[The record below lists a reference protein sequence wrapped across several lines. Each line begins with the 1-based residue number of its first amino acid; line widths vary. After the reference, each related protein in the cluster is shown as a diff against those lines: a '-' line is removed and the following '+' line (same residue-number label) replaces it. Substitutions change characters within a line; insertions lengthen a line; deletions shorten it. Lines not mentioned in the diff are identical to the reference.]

1 MTMPSLKGATVP
13 KMPVGIIGFDQIA
26 DGGIPRGRTTL
37 LAGTAGSG
45 KTIFALQFLVAGVLN
60 YNENGVVVT
69 FEESPDDLAR
79 NVEGLDW
86 NIKQF
91 IADGRVAVVDASPEP
106 GEAIFEAGAYD
117 LSALLARIE
126 HAVRKVNAKRV
137 ILDSVGAI
145 FPQFADSNLV
155 RRELHRIVSGM
166 RQLGVTSLVTI
177 ERVQEYGDIA
187 RFGVEEFVADNV
199 IILRNPLEQ
208 EKRRRTIEILKFRGT
223 THYKGEYPFTI
234 DPTSGVTIIPLSV
247 IELKQ
252 KSSNVRI
259 SSGNAEFDK
268 MCGGGVFRDSIIL
281 VSGATGTGKT
291 LSVTHFMKAGIESGN
306 RVILFA
312 FEENRAQLVRNAT
325 SWGVNFGDAEKQG
338 LLKIICR
345 YPETMGLEDHLIQI
359 QREIDAFKPTA
370 IAIDS
375 LSALERVSTIKSFRE
390 FVIALTSFIKH
401 REIAGMFTNTTSML
415 MGGES
420 ITETHIS
427 TITDS
432 IVLLRYVELHGAMH
446 RAITVLKMRGSW
458 HDKQIRE
465 YVVTNQG
472 MQIREPFRGIGGIL
486 TGSITYTVNDESE
499 RLDKMFSDD
508 ISTNP

>member
-1 MTMPSLKGATVP
+1 MISSFQQGTTVP
-13 KMPVGIIGFDQIA
+13 KVPVGIAGFDQISY
-26 DGGIPRGRTTL
+26 GGIPKGRTTL

-45 KTIFALQFLVAGVLN
+45 KTIFALQFLINGLRA
-60 YNENGVVVT
+60 YAENGVIVT
-69 FEESPDDLAR
+69 FEETPKDLAR
-79 NVEGLDW
+79 NVEGLGW
-86 NIKQF
+86 NVTQHVADSR
-91 IADGRVAVVDASPEP
+91 IAFVDASPEP
-106 GEAIFEAGAYD
+106 GESIMECGSYD
-117 LSALLARIE
+117 LSGLLARIE
-126 HAVRKVNAKRV
+126 HAVRKVGAKRV

-145 FPQFADSNLV
+145 FPQFTDSNLV
-155 RRELHRIVSGM
+155 RRELHRVVAGM
-166 RQLGVTSLVTI
+166 RQLGVTTVVTI
-177 ERVQEYGDIA
+177 ERMQEYGDIA

-199 IILRNPLEQ
+199 LILRNPLEQ

-223 THYKGEYPFTI
+223 THQKGEYPFTI
-234 DPTSGVTIIPLSV
+234 DPANGVTIIPLSA

-252 KSSNVRI
+252 KSSNIRI

-291 LSVTHFMKAGIESGN
+291 LMVTQFMKAGIDSGK

-312 FEENRAQLVRNAT
+312 FEENREQLVRNAT
-325 SWGVNFGDAEKQG
+325 SWGFDFEAAEQNG
-338 LLKIICR
+338 SLKIICR
-345 YPETMGLEDHLIQI
+345 YPETIGLEDHLIQI
-359 QREIDAFKPTA
+359 EREIDAFNPTA

-375 LSALERVSTIKSFRE
+375 LSALERVSTIKTFRE
-390 FVIALTSFIKH
+390 FVIALTSIIKH

-432 IVLLRYVELHGAMH
+432 IVLLRYVELQGAMH

-465 YVVTNQG
+465 YVVNSKG
-472 MQIREPFRGIGGIL
+472 MQIKEPFRGISGIL
-486 TGSITYTVNDESE
+486 SGTITHTLSEESE
-499 RLDKMFSDD
+499 HLDRMFNEES
-508 ISTNP
+508 

>member
-1 MTMPSLKGATVP
+1 MTMTHAANEVVL
-13 KMPVGIIGFDQIA
+13 KMPVGIAGFDQIA
-26 DGGIPRGRTTL
+26 DGGIPKGRTTL

-45 KTIFALQFLVAGVLN
+45 KTIFALQFLVNGIQQF
-60 YNENGVVVT
+60 NENGVIVT

-79 NVEGLDW
+79 NVESLGWD
-86 NIKQF
+86 IRRYV
-91 IADGRVAVVDASPEP
+91 AEGRVAMVDASPEP
-106 GEAIFEAGAYD
+106 GETVCEAGPYD
-117 LSALLARIE
+117 LTALLARIE
-126 HAVRKVNAKRV
+126 HAVSKVKASRV

-145 FPQFADSNLV
+145 FPQFADSNVV
-155 RRELHRIVSGM
+155 RRELHRVVSGM
-166 RQLGVTSLVTI
+166 RHLGVTSLITI
-177 ERVQEYGDIA
+177 ERVHEYGEIA

-223 THYKGEYPFTI
+223 THQKGEYPFTI
-234 DPTSGVTIIPLSV
+234 DPTTGVTIIPLSA

-252 KSSNVRI
+252 KSSNIRI
-259 SSGNAEFDK
+259 SSGNADFDK
-268 MCGGGVFRDSIIL
+268 MCGGGLFRDSIIL

-291 LSVTHFMKAGIESGN
+291 LMVSHFMKAGIEAGH

-312 FEENRAQLVRNAT
+312 FEENREQLVRNAT
-325 SWGVNFGDAEKQG
+325 SWGVDFESAEQQG
-338 LLKIICR
+338 LLRIICR

-359 QREIDAFKPTA
+359 QREIDRFRPVA

-401 REIAGMFTNTTSML
+401 REIAGMFTNTSTML
-415 MGGES
+415 MGGET

-432 IVLLRYVELHGAMH
+432 IVLLRYVELQGNMH

-465 YVVTNQG
+465 YMVTDSG
-472 MQIREPFRGIGGIL
+472 MEIAGTFRGIGGIL
-486 TGSITYTVNDESE
+486 TGSITYTLGEE
-499 RLDKMFSDD
+499 REYLERMFSAGA
-508 ISTNP
+508 

>member
-1 MTMPSLKGATVP
+1 
-13 KMPVGIIGFDQIA
+13 MPVGIAGFDQIA
-26 DGGIPRGRTTL
+26 DGGIPNGRTTL

-45 KTIFALQFLVAGVLN
+45 KTIFALQFLVNGIKQF
-60 YNENGVVVT
+60 NENGVIVT

-79 NVEGLDW
+79 NVESLGW
-86 NIKQF
+86 EIRRYV
-91 IADGRVAVVDASPEP
+91 AEGRVAMVDASPEP
-106 GEAIFEAGAYD
+106 GETVCEAGPYD
-117 LSALLARIE
+117 LTALLARIE
-126 HAVRKVNAKRV
+126 HAVAKVRASRV

-145 FPQFADSNLV
+145 FPQFADSNVV
-155 RRELHRIVSGM
+155 RRELHRVVSGM
-166 RQLGVTSLVTI
+166 RHLGVTSLITI
-177 ERVQEYGDIA
+177 ERIHEYGEIA

-223 THYKGEYPFTI
+223 THQKGEYPFTI
-234 DPTSGVTIIPLSV
+234 DPITGVTIIPLSA

-252 KSSNVRI
+252 KSSNIRI
-259 SSGNAEFDK
+259 SSGNADFDK

-291 LSVTHFMKAGIESGN
+291 LMVSHFMKAGIEAGH

-312 FEENRAQLVRNAT
+312 FEENREQLVRNAT
-325 SWGVNFGDAEKQG
+325 SWGVNFESAEEQG
-338 LLKIICR
+338 LLRIICR

-359 QREIDAFKPTA
+359 QREIDRFQPVA

-375 LSALERVSTIKSFRE
+375 LSALERVSTTRSFRE

-401 REIAGMFTNTTSML
+401 REIAGMFTNTSTML
-415 MGGES
+415 MGGET

-432 IVLLRYVELHGAMH
+432 IVLLRYVELQGNMH

-465 YVVTNQG
+465 YVVTDSG
-472 MQIREPFRGIGGIL
+472 MEIAGPFRGIGGIL
-486 TGSITYTVNDESE
+486 TGSITYTLGEE
-499 RLDKMFSDD
+499 REYLERMFSGGA
-508 ISTNP
+508 